1 MGKKFTDKSRKAP
14 GVPAGVDEAGRGP
27 LAGPVVAAAVIIPN
41 GNFPDSK
48 KISAKKRLQLYEE
61 IIVNATAVSVSAVP
75 PYIIDAL
82 DIRKSSLLAM
92 RNAVLNLEITPS
104 LVLVD
109 GRDKIPMLDIPQ
121 HTIIGGDGSVSLIGA
136 ASIVAKV
143 ARDMLMSAY
152 SNSFPNYD
160 FARHKGYPTK
170 AHYRAIKK
178 FGEIVLHRFT
188 FRLK

>member
-1 MGKKFTDKSRKAP
+1 MRTSNFDIL
-14 GVPAGVDEAGRGP
+14 AGVDEAGRGP
-27 LAGPVVAAAVIIPN
+27 LAGPVVAAAVIIED

-48 KISAKKRLQLYEE
+48 QISSKKRLRLYED
-61 IIVNATAVSVSAVP
+61 IIANALAVSISAVP

-92 RNAVLNLEITPS
+92 RNAVLGLKFSPS

-109 GRDKIPMLDIPQ
+109 GRDEIPMLNIPQ
-121 HTIIGGDGSVSLIGA
+121 RAIIGGDRSESLIGA

-143 ARDMLMSAY
+143 SRDMLMSAY
-152 SNSFPNYD
+152 SNSFSNYD

-170 AHYRAIKK
+170 AHYLAIKK
-178 FGEIVLHRFT
+178 FGETVLHRFT
-188 FRLK
+188 FRLR